1 VTVDDDPVADD
12 DLPPEDAD
20 DQAPAE
26 EIPLVV
32 LAAMKDRMHARRLS
46 SIDDNGHV
54 QESLGTADDDVHVVD
69 DGPDHCMIG
78 RPVGRAPDGCVYVL
92 VARIS
97 LYNYEQ
103 LRDGDVEMAEAFA
116 DGRDISFC
124 AVYEVDGIVENI
136 ALVRRFRRGHDVP
149 AEYLPPSPFLEFA
162 DEDSPTDEFAD
173 EDPPIDGSEA
183 DGSEADGYEADGY
196 EADASEAD
204 GSEAEEDSA
213 LGDHFLI
220 DEDALIDEPAP
231 GSRMRRALDTV
242 TGAARRRQHRTKG

>member
-1 VTVDDDPVADD
+1 
-12 DLPPEDAD
+12 
-20 DQAPAE
+20 
-26 EIPLVV
+26 
-32 LAAMKDRMHARRLS
+32 MHARRLS
-46 SIDDNGHV
+46 SVDDNGHV

-103 LRDGDVEMAEAFA
+103 LRDGDVEMAQAFA

-136 ALVRRFRRGHDVP
+136 ALVRRFRHGDDVP

-162 DEDSPTDEFAD
+162 DEDSPADEFAD
-173 EDPPIDGSEA
+173 EDSPIDDAVADEVVAGGSEA
-183 DGSEADGYEADGY
+183 AESGAAGGLGPPGLGGRRVWGRGGFSARRSFPHRRGRPDRRTGTGESH
-196 EADASEAD
+196 ASRSRHRH
-204 GSEAEEDSA
+204 G
-213 LGDHFLI
+213 GRPPT
-220 DEDALIDEPAP
+220 PAP
-231 GSRMRRALDTV
+231 HQELRAFSAST
-242 TGAARRRQHRTKG
+242 A